1 MPYKSAAK
9 VTLISPNILVRGIAF
24 LFRSKNHI
32 YIYIYI
38 STEVLKLSRSEVSI
52 I

>member
-1 MPYKSAAK
+1 MPYKSTAQ
-9 VTLISPNILVRGIAF
+9 VTLISPNILVRGTAF

-32 YIYIYI
+32 YIRFT
-38 STEVLKLSRSEVSI
+38 TEVLKLSRSEVSI

>member
-1 MPYKSAAK
+1 MPYKSTAQ
-9 VTLISPNILVRGIAF
+9 VTLISPNILVRGTAF

-38 STEVLKLSRSEVSI
+38 YKVHN
-52 I
+52 

>member
-1 MPYKSAAK
+1 MPYKSAAE

-32 YIYIYI
+32 YI